1 MGGSFR
7 NSGSF
12 LFTITHYI
20 PTRWHNVYNLFKH
33 YTFDLSAFACAQ
45 HVLTRSRPLHS
56 GETPSLY
63 QVLPERRNE
72 RVGAAMMA
80 STHTYDL
87 PGKRPAAAGAAAAAA
102 AAAGGEGVEVALDPS
117 ELDLVDTDAMAQR
130 YEERMRETQLEKEDL
145 SDMVAEHAAKQ
156 KVGP

>member
-1 MGGSFR
+1 
-7 NSGSF
+7 
-12 LFTITHYI
+12 
-20 PTRWHNVYNLFKH
+20 
-33 YTFDLSAFACAQ
+33 
-45 HVLTRSRPLHS
+45 
-56 GETPSLY
+56 
-63 QVLPERRNE
+63 
-72 RVGAAMMA
+72 MMA

-87 PGKRPAAAGAAAAAA
+87 PGKRPAAGG

-156 KVGP
+156 KVSAGWGGERGGVLEIELGGGAE